1 MNARY
6 LQEKILCGYLNY
18 LNNMKKIVFVL
29 LIAAFAACQK
39 FDCPVY
45 TCAQQRI
52 LSYVSNSY
60 FYRDNESGRV
70 SISFYEA
77 NKVPQMERLFNGTK
91 VLAYGEYNKIHYS
104 GSPAFYCYQ
113 VSRDGR
119 HLYSVSYMGSGR
131 FDTIEI
137 RILTDS
143 TILFCNNL
151 YKRK

>member
-1 MNARY
+1 
-6 LQEKILCGYLNY
+6 
-18 LNNMKKIVFVL
+18 MKKLALILF
-29 LIAAFAACQK
+29 IAAFAACTK

-45 TCAQQRI
+45 TSPQQRV
-52 LSYVSNSY
+52 LSFLSDSK

-70 SISFYEA
+70 SINFYET
-77 NKVPQMERLFNGTK
+77 NQVPMPKRLFNGTE
-91 VLAYGEYNKIHYS
+91 VTCHGEYNIIHS
-104 GSPAFYCYQ
+104 GGSPAFYCYQ

-119 HLYSVSYMGSGR
+119 HLYSASYMGSGR

-143 TILFCNNL
+143 TILFYNNL

>member
-1 MNARY
+1 
-6 LQEKILCGYLNY
+6 
-18 LNNMKKIVFVL
+18 MKKIVFVL

-77 NKVPQMERLFNGTK
+77 NKVPMPKRLFNGTE
-91 VLAYGEYNKIHYS
+91 VTCHGEYSIIHYG
-104 GSPAFYCYQ
+104 GSPMFYCYK
-113 VSRDGR
+113 VSWNGR
-119 HLYSVSYMGSGR
+119 HLYSASYMGSGS
-131 FDTIEI
+131 FDTTEI

-143 TILFCNNL
+143 TFQFGDFE
-151 YKRK
+151 YKKR